1 MIQND
6 LKSFQN
12 PKIVP
17 KLSICFV
24 KHFFYFIYL
33 LIYLWSAL
41 NCVEDIVLL
50 CDQFSYFWCQ
60 PYFGCLLLLGNSL
73 PLPPYPCVTPQPL
86 TPSYSP
92 SQALFMRTI

>member
-17 KLSICFV
+17 ELSI
-24 KHFFYFIYL
+24 FYLFT
-33 LIYLWSAL
+33 YLWSAL
-41 NCVEDIVLL
+41 NCVEGMVLL

-73 PLPPYPCVTPQPL
+73 SLPPYLCVTPQPL

-92 SQALFMRTI
+92 SKALFMQTV